1 MVFKL
6 ETIGEFMKKT
16 IILMCCFVFSG
27 CVSIL
32 IQKEVQIKK
41 DANGKIIET
50 IEIEKAIQRG
60 SIKNGLQF
68 DYLKS
73 KQDDPKSTVVY

>member
-1 MVFKL
+1 
-6 ETIGEFMKKT
+6 MKQI
-16 IILMCCFVFSG
+16 IILLCCVMFSG

-32 IQKEVQIKK
+32 VQKEIQVKK

-60 SIKNGLQF
+60 SIMGGLQF

-73 KQDDPKSTVVY
+73 KQGDPKPAVIYGR